1 MTDTVGRTNIVGNKR
16 PILGVWVARSTPKI
30 RRNARR
36 RILKTILCLNCPLK
50 RLRFHGQT
58 VVNKL
63 KQIHFHAFSV
73 VDTFVRFVFRKL
85 CNDLT
90 FIKIKFRF
98 VQRNFSDKYH
108 FFNSVA
114 YLQNCQSL
122 FVTTINGIFHLVQ
135 SLKRFADKHN
145 FSRKFFFIR
154 KFVFVLSF
162 KIKRKSFFAQRN
174 DRQRSQSVGQSINK
188 IIFNF
193 HFLRLLYFPFLFSQ
207 LYFLL

>member
-1 MTDTVGRTNIVGNKR
+1 MYAVGRIFVVRYKR
-16 PILGVWVARSTPKI
+16 PVLFVWVASSAPI
-30 RRNARR
+30 IGRNARR

-50 RLRFHGQT
+50 RFRFHGQT

-90 FIKIKFRF
+90 FVKIKFRF

-114 YLQNCQSL
+114 DLQNCQCL
-122 FVTTINGIFHLVQ
+122 FFTTINGIFHL
-135 SLKRFADKHN
+135 F
-145 FSRKFFFIR
+145 
-154 KFVFVLSF
+154 
-162 KIKRKSFFAQRN
+162 
-174 DRQRSQSVGQSINK
+174 
-188 IIFNF
+188 
-193 HFLRLLYFPFLFSQ
+193 
-207 LYFLL
+207 